1 MNTKKLRVI
10 GPLLAMRKQKNT
22 FIVITEIREKGKRRY
37 RGYKNVKNIL
47 EFSSQV
53 NNNNYYLK
61 VKINTSYGN
70 IEINI

>member
-37 RGYKNVKNIL
+37 RGYKNVKNIHIYMH
-47 EFSSQV
+47 FV
-53 NNNNYYLK
+53 DD
-61 VKINTSYGN
+61 VKYM
-70 IEINI
+70 